1 LIFKPRRDSVKSDV
15 TAISGYPVAEFRLPE
30 GRLLMEFTG
39 QTAIVTGVARGFG
52 RAIVRRLARGGVR
65 VVAADINVPGAQ
77 ETAALAK
84 QDGGEAMAVQV
95 DVSSA
100 ASVEALVKTALAS
113 YGNRVDILVNNAGI
127 WKLLPTEETS
137 EEEWDRIVNVNMKG
151 TFLCCR
157 AVIPIMRKQGK
168 GHIVNIASVAAR
180 NGGTMAGIHYVASK
194 GGVLAMTKKLGKELG
209 QYGIVVNGI
218 NPGTSGTEMT
228 KDWPKGIM
236 EGIVKNTPL
245 GRLVEPEDI
254 ADVVAFLAS
263 DAARFV
269 HGETV
274 EVNGGI
280 LCD

>member
-1 LIFKPRRDSVKSDV
+1 
-15 TAISGYPVAEFRLPE
+15 
-30 GRLLMEFTG
+30 G

-52 RAIVRRLARGGVR
+52 RAIVRRLARGGAR
-65 VVAADINVPGAQ
+65 VVAADINLAGAQ
-77 ETAALAK
+77 ETAGLVK
-84 QDGGEAMAVQV
+84 QDGGEATACQV

-100 ASVEALVKTALAS
+100 KSVEALVQKTLEL
-113 YGNRVDILVNNAGI
+113 YGGRIDILVNNAGL
-127 WKLLPTEETS
+127 WTLVPTEETS

-157 AVIPIMRKQGK
+157 AVIPVMRKQGK

-209 QYGIVVNGI
+209 QYGIVVNGL
-218 NPGTSGTEMT
+218 NPGTSATEMT
-228 KDWPKGIM
+228 KSWPASIM

-245 GRLVEPEDI
+245 GRLVAPEDI
-254 ADVVAFLAS
+254 ADVVGFLAS

-274 EVNGGI
+274 EVNGGL

>member
-1 LIFKPRRDSVKSDV
+1 
-15 TAISGYPVAEFRLPE
+15 
-30 GRLLMEFTG
+30 MEFAG
-39 QTAIVTGVARGFG
+39 RTAIVTGTARGFG
-52 RAIVRRLARGGVR
+52 RAIVRRLARGGAR
-65 VVAADINVPGAQ
+65 VVAADINLPGAQ
-77 ETAALAK
+77 ETAALAR
-84 QDGGEAMAVQV
+84 QDGGEAMAIQV

-100 ASVEALVKTALAS
+100 ASVDTLVKTALSS

-127 WKLLPTEETS
+127 WKLIPTEETS

-157 AVIPIMRKQGK
+157 AVIPIMRTQGK
-168 GHIVNIASVAAR
+168 GHIVNIASIAAR

-209 QYGIVVNGI
+209 QYGIVVNGL

-228 KDWPKGIM
+228 KEWPQSIM

-269 HGETV
+269 QGETV

>member
-1 LIFKPRRDSVKSDV
+1 
-15 TAISGYPVAEFRLPE
+15 
-30 GRLLMEFTG
+30 MEFAG

-52 RAIVRRLARGGVR
+52 RAIVRRLAKGGAR
-65 VVAADINVPGAQ
+65 VVAADVNVPGAQ
-77 ETAALAK
+77 ETVALVK

-100 ASVEALVKTALAS
+100 ASVDALVKTALTS

-127 WKLLPTEETS
+127 WKLIPTEETS

-168 GHIVNIASVAAR
+168 GHIVNIASIAAR

-209 QYGIVVNGI
+209 QYGVVVNGI

-228 KDWPKGIM
+228 KDWPQSIM

-245 GRLVEPEDI
+245 GRLVAPEDI
-254 ADVVAFLAS
+254 ADVAAFLAS

>member
-1 LIFKPRRDSVKSDV
+1 
-15 TAISGYPVAEFRLPE
+15 
-30 GRLLMEFTG
+30 MEFTG
-39 QTAIVTGVARGFG
+39 QTAIVTGTARGFG
-52 RAIVRRLARGGVR
+52 RAIVRRLARGGAR
-65 VVAADINVPGAQ
+65 VVAADINLPGAQ
-77 ETAALAK
+77 ETAALTK

-95 DVSSA
+95 DVASA
-100 ASVEALVKTALAS
+100 ASVDALVRTALAS

-127 WKLLPTEETS
+127 WKLIPTQETS

-157 AVIPIMRKQGK
+157 AVIPVMRKQGK
-168 GHIVNIASVAAR
+168 GHIVNIASIAAR

-228 KDWPKGIM
+228 RDWPQSIM
-236 EGIVKNTPL
+236 DGIVKNTPL
-245 GRLVEPEDI
+245 GRLVAPDDI

>member
-1 LIFKPRRDSVKSDV
+1 
-15 TAISGYPVAEFRLPE
+15 
-30 GRLLMEFTG
+30 MEFAG

-52 RAIVRRLARGGVR
+52 RAIVRRLARGGAR
-65 VVAADINVPGAQ
+65 VVAADINLPGAE
-77 ETAALAK
+77 ETVALVK
-84 QDGGEAMAVQV
+84 QDGGEALAQPV

-100 ASVEALVKTALAS
+100 TSVEAMVQAAQAR
-113 YGNRVDILVNNAGI
+113 YGDRVDILVNNAGV
-127 WKLLPTEETS
+127 WKLTPTEETS
-137 EEEWDRIVNVNMKG
+137 EADWDRIVNVNMKG

-157 AVIPIMRKQGK
+157 AVIPIMKKQGR
-168 GHIVNIASVAAR
+168 GHIVNIASIAAR

-218 NPGTSGTEMT
+218 NPGTSQTEMT
-228 KDWPKGIM
+228 ANWPRPLIQGI
-236 EGIVKNTPL
+236 IKNTPL

-254 ADVVAFLAS
+254 ADAVAFLAS
-263 DAARFV
+263 DVARFV

>member
-1 LIFKPRRDSVKSDV
+1 
-15 TAISGYPVAEFRLPE
+15 
-30 GRLLMEFTG
+30 MEFAG
-39 QTAIVTGVARGFG
+39 QTAIVTGTARGFG
-52 RAIVRRLARGGVR
+52 RAIVRRLARGGAR
-65 VVAADINVPGAQ
+65 VVAADINLTGAQ
-77 ETAALAK
+77 ETAALVK
-84 QDGGEAMAVQV
+84 QDGGEAMAVQT

-100 ASVEALVKTALAS
+100 ASVDALVKAALAS

-127 WKLLPTEETS
+127 WKLIPTEETS

-168 GHIVNIASVAAR
+168 GHIVNIASIAAR

-209 QYGIVVNGI
+209 QYGIVVNGL

-228 KDWPKGIM
+228 KDWPPSIM

-245 GRLVEPEDI
+245 GRMVVPEEI
-254 ADVVAFLAS
+254 ADVVGFLAS

>member
-1 LIFKPRRDSVKSDV
+1 
-15 TAISGYPVAEFRLPE
+15 
-30 GRLLMEFTG
+30 MEFSG
-39 QTAIVTGVARGFG
+39 QTAIVTGTARGFG
-52 RAIVRRLARGGVR
+52 RAIVRRLARGGAR
-65 VVAADINVPGAQ
+65 VVAADIHLPGAQ
-77 ETAALAK
+77 ETAALVK
-84 QDGGEAMAVQV
+84 QNGGEAMALQV

-100 ASVEALVKTALAS
+100 ASVNALVKATLTS
-113 YGNRVDILVNNAGI
+113 YGDRVDILVNNAGI
-127 WKLLPTEETS
+127 WKLIPTEETS

-168 GHIVNIASVAAR
+168 GHIVNIASIAAR

-245 GRLVEPEDI
+245 GRLVEPDDI

>member
-1 LIFKPRRDSVKSDV
+1 
-15 TAISGYPVAEFRLPE
+15 
-30 GRLLMEFTG
+30 MEFAG

-52 RAIVRRLARGGVR
+52 RAIVRRLARGGAR
-65 VVAADINVPGAQ
+65 VVAADINLPGAQ
-77 ETAALAK
+77 ETVALVK
-84 QDGGEAMAVQV
+84 QDGGEAMAIQV

-100 ASVEALVKTALAS
+100 ASVDALVKTALAQ
-113 YGNRVDILVNNAGI
+113 YGNHLDILVNNAGI
-127 WKLLPTEETS
+127 WKLIPTEETS

-157 AVIPIMRKQGK
+157 AAIPIMRKQGK
-168 GHIVNIASVAAR
+168 GHIVNIASIAAR

-194 GGVLAMTKKLGKELG
+194 GGVLAITKKLGKELG

-228 KDWPKGIM
+228 KDWPKSIM

-269 HGETV
+269 HGETL